1 MIEPA
6 GNRPMDQLPA
16 VLIVDDEPIVVVTL
30 RVHLRRI
37 LGQEWNVLV
46 AHSGSEALQLVD
58 SYLGGG
64 GTIPLVLVD
73 YQMHPMKGDILLRH
87 LQERLPDSN
96 KIMISGQADL
106 EAVADI
112 ISQVKLFRYMSK
124 PWDPQDLERTVQRAI
139 GRA

>member
-1 MIEPA
+1 
-6 GNRPMDQLPA
+6 
-16 VLIVDDEPIVVVTL
+16 
-30 RVHLRRI
+30 
-37 LGQEWNVLV
+37 
-46 AHSGSEALQLVD
+46 VD
-58 SYLGGG
+58 SYVGGG
-64 GTIPLVLVD
+64 GSIPLVLVD
-73 YQMHPMKGDILLRH
+73 YQMHPMKGDALLRH